1 VTKALYMYSIISY
14 ASNIRLYCFMA
25 TALSRYASNALTL
38 LADTIRMA
46 RVEQSMSQAVLAER
60 AGISRALLSRIEH
73 GDRGCAIG
81 SVFEVAAILRV
92 PLFGLDGPS
101 LAQATARAADRLT
114 LLPAVVRRPRTP
126 VDDDF

>member
-1 VTKALYMYSIISY
+1 MAH
-14 ASNIRLYCFMA
+14 AS
-25 TALSRYASNALTL
+25 SRYAGNALTL
-38 LADTIRMA
+38 LADTIRTA
-46 RVEQSMSQAVLAER
+46 RVEQRMSQAVLAER

-73 GDRGCAIG
+73 ADRGCAIG

-101 LAQATARAADRLT
+101 LAQAAARAADRLT